1 MSVST
6 ITSKGQTTVPK
17 EVRERLHLRAGDR
30 LEFVILDDAVV
41 LRAASR
47 DVRDLKGFLPKP
59 KKAATIEQMNA
70 AIRKRAA
77 RGAL

>member
-6 ITSKGQTTVPK
+6 ITSKGQTTIPK
-17 EVRERLHLRAGDR
+17 EVRDRLHLHAGDR
-30 LEFVILDDAVV
+30 LEFIIRDDTVV

-59 KKAATIEQMNA
+59 KKAVTIEQMNA

-77 RGAL
+77 RGAI

>member
-6 ITSKGQTTVPK
+6 ITSKGQTTIPK
-17 EVRERLHLRAGDR
+17 EVRDRLHLHAGDR
-30 LEFVILDDAVV
+30 LEFIIQDDAVV

-47 DVRDLKGFLPKP
+47 DVRELKGFLPKP
-59 KKAATIEQMNA
+59 KKAVTIEQMNE

-77 RGAL
+77 RGAI